1 MLVRD
6 AVRSELSQEAKMA
19 RRLIWTVIG
28 TLGLMGGA
36 STTAQGAEWAD
47 SLFAENTHNF
57 GSVPRGAKVKHDFVM
72 TNRLAEP
79 ITILNLRASC
89 GCTSGRTAA
98 SIVQPGKSAVVE
110 AHMDTRNFVGQKSTV
125 LFVNLITA
133 SGHEAE
139 VRLGVTSNILS
150 DVVLNP
156 GSIDFG
162 TVTRGQTPSQTL
174 TIERI
179 EAPGWRFERMVSASR
194 VIDAQLV
201 ETGRQGGNVSYSLT
215 VSLKPDAPA
224 GVVRDEIRLIGND
237 PQMPSVPVAVTAM
250 IRGELSASPSVLSM
264 GQVASAS
271 GAQGRFIV
279 RASKPFTI
287 KNVEGAG
294 DGFSII
300 SADKTPKPVHI
311 VTVGFKSEEATARGD
326 LQRIFR
332 VHTDLPGEA
341 PLDLKATLHF
351 AP

>member
-1 MLVRD
+1 MHSV
-6 AVRSELSQEAKMA
+6 AATAEA
-19 RRLIWTVIG
+19 
-28 TLGLMGGA
+28 
-36 STTAQGAEWAD
+36 AEWAD
-47 SLFAENTHNF
+47 ALFAESSHNF
-57 GSVPRGAKVKHDFVM
+57 GSVPRGSKVKHDFVL

-89 GCTSGRTAA
+89 GCTSGKTAA
-98 SIVQPGKSAVVE
+98 SIVQPGKTAVVE

-162 TVTRGQTPSQTL
+162 SVTRGQTPSQTL
-174 TIERI
+174 TIDRI
-179 EAPGWRFERMVSASR
+179 EAPNWRFERMISTSR

-201 ETGRQGGNVSYSLT
+201 ETGRQGGSVSYLLT

-224 GVVRDEIRLIGND
+224 GLVRDEIRLIGND
-237 PQMPSVPVAVTAM
+237 PQMPNVPVAVTAM
-250 IRGELSASPSVLSM
+250 IRGELTASPSVLSM
-264 GQVASAS
+264 GEVASAA

-287 KNVEGAG
+287 KNVEGTG
-294 DGFSII
+294 EGFSI
-300 SADKTPKPVHI
+300 SPADETAKPMHI
-311 VTVGFKSEEATARGD
+311 LTVSFKPEESTARGT
-326 LQRIFR
+326 LQRTFR

-341 PLDLKATLHF
+341 PIEVKATLHV

>member
-1 MLVRD
+1 VVGILGILGGV
-6 AVRSELSQEAKMA
+6 A
-19 RRLIWTVIG
+19 G
-28 TLGLMGGA
+28 TA
-36 STTAQGAEWAD
+36 HAADWAD
-47 SLFAENTHNF
+47 GFFAERAHNF
-57 GSVPRGAKVKHDFVM
+57 GSVPRGSKVKHNFVL

-79 ITILNLRASC
+79 ITILSLRPSC
-89 GCTSGRTAA
+89 GCTSGRTAS
-98 SIVQPGKSAVVE
+98 SIVHPGKTAIIE
-110 AHMDTRNFVGQKSTV
+110 AQMDTRNFVGVKSTV
-125 LFVNLITA
+125 LFVNLVTA

-150 DVVLNP
+150 DIVLNP

-162 TVTRGQTPSQTL
+162 TVSRGQTPSQTL
-174 TIERI
+174 TVDRI
-179 EAPGWRFERMVSASR
+179 EAPDWRFERMVSASR

-201 ETGRQGGNVSYSLT
+201 ETARQGGSVSYALT

-250 IRGELSASPSVLSM
+250 IRGELTASPSVLSL
-264 GQVASAS
+264 GEVNSSA

-279 RASKPFTI
+279 RATKPFTI

-294 DGFSII
+294 DGFSIAPTEP
-300 SADKTPKPVHI
+300 SAKPLHML
-311 VTVGFKSEEATARGD
+311 TVSYKPDESTSRGMI
-326 LQRIFR
+326 QRTFR

-341 PLDLKATLHF
+341 PLELKATLHI